1 MDETI
6 EICLNLLYQNTNV
19 VEKLTRYQS
28 KRLLNI
34 NICVKANHFLFG
46 DNLYDQVDGVAMGS
60 PLGPVLANIFMSN
73 FEEKLLKNY

>member
-6 EICLNLLYQNTNV
+6 EICLNLPYQNTNV
-19 VEKLTRYQS
+19 VEKLTRYQF
-28 KRLLNI
+28 KRLLHV

-46 DNLYDQVDGVAMGS
+46 DKLYDQVDGVAIGS

-73 FEEKLLKNY
+73 SEEKLLKNY